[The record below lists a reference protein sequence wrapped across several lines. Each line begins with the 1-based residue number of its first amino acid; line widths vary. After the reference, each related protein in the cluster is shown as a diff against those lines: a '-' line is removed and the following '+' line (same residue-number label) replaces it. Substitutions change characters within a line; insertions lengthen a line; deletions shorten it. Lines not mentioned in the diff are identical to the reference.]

1 MYYSEEYIIKK
12 IKQKLPDIKINKI
25 HKNNKEIYQLDYK
38 NHKGEID
45 LETFK
50 NKFTTNKTK
59 ESDNSLENYLNIITK
74 NFLLQENFKIE
85 NIPKE
90 QFLKKIY
97 PVMRAKTFLKDKADN
112 FLTKEHTHESKIFY
126 ALDLKDSY
134 KLIEKKSLAELNLQE
149 EVVKKEAIENLKK
162 LPLKYNKEEI
172 KGNTFYFL
180 NAKDGYDGS
189 RILDEEILKYFFK
202 KIQKKVPDG
211 VRLIL
216 PGVDGL
222 NAAEHLRSL
231 FPECGIIWGSDLNIS
246 LHAFRLRVEY
256 FFMEPVEVQKI
267 QEGLA
272 AWFKSKTY
280 SKQ

>member
-134 KLIEKKSLAELNLQE
+134 KLIEKKSLEVLNLQE

-202 KIQKKVPDG
+202 KIQKDFYIGLPHQET
-211 VRLIL
+211 LIIA
-216 PGVDGL
+216 DIKNKIGL
-222 NAAEHLRSL
+222 QIL
-231 FPECGIIWGSDLNIS
+231 
-246 LHAFRLRVEY
+246 
-256 FFMEPVEVQKI
+256 QKI
-267 QEGLA
+267 MVKFYTEGLLPVTTIT
-272 AWFKSKTY
+272 FKYDGEKLESFFIY
-280 SKQ
+280 L